1 MERIS
6 SNLTLVY
13 KIVLPVFWLVLVGGT
28 TVAILLTNFAGVG
41 NTPALTIKGVMLFIF
56 ASGTLFLAFTLMRLK
71 RVEVGPKGIYV
82 TNYFR
87 NVHYPFSEIESITAT
102 SLLIFSVAT
111 LHLKGKGS
119 FGQHLP
125 FIPSP
130 SRFYA
135 FFEENPDLKDSLLKR
150 ETSELK
156 H

>member
-28 TVAILLTNFAGVG
+28 TVAILLANFAGVG
-41 NTPALTIKGVMLFIF
+41 NTSALTVKGVMLFIF
-56 ASGTLFLAFTLMRLK
+56 ASGTLFLALTLMRLK
-71 RVEVGPKGIYV
+71 RVEVGSEGVYV
-82 TNYFR
+82 TNYFK
-87 NVHYPFSEIESITAT
+87 NVRYPFSEVESITAT

-135 FFEENPDLKDSLLKR
+135 FFEENP
-150 ETSELK
+150 ELK
-156 H
+156 ERLFKR

>member
-28 TVAILLTNFAGVG
+28 TVAILLANIAGVG
-41 NTPALTIKGVMLFIF
+41 NTSALTVKGVMLFIF
-56 ASGTLFLAFTLMRLK
+56 ASGTLFLALTLMRLK
-71 RVEVGPKGIYV
+71 RVEVGPEGVYV
-82 TNYFR
+82 TNYFK
-87 NVHYPFSEIESITAT
+87 NVRYPFSEVESITAT

-135 FFEENPDLKDSLLKR
+135 IFEENPELKERLLKR
-150 ETSELK
+150 
-156 H
+156 

>member
-56 ASGTLFLAFTLMRLK
+56 ASGTLFLAFTLMQLK

-125 FIPSP
+125 FIPSS

>member
-28 TVAILLTNFAGVG
+28 TVAILLANFAGVG
-41 NTPALTIKGVMLFIF
+41 NTSALTVKGVMLFIF
-56 ASGTLFLAFTLMRLK
+56 ASGTLFLALTLMRLK
-71 RVEVGPKGIYV
+71 RVEVGPEGIYV
-82 TNYFR
+82 TNYFK
-87 NVHYPFSEIESITAT
+87 NVRYPFSEVESITAT

-135 FFEENPDLKDSLLKR
+135 FFEENPELKERLLKR
-150 ETSELK
+150 
-156 H
+156 